1 MLVKMPDTI
10 QNAWGEVAVRDFT
23 IWLEAVMT
31 ERTVSQDAWGQ
42 AQGRFDAVEIR
53 LTNVEKRLDAVE
65 IRLTIVERELAE
77 LKVEVREL
85 RREMNERFDRVIAM
99 FNERFDRQAAEMN
112 ARFAQMSGRWRCS
125 GRSSRS
131 SWGSASSTGRCGS
144 PPTRRLSSLRDCPK
158 RPAFAWVDARRVNPR
173 APKQESPNGG

>member
-23 IWLEAVMT
+23 IWLETVMT

-53 LTNVEKRLDAVE
+53 LTYVEKRLDAVEIRLTNVEKRLDAVE
-65 IRLTIVERELAE
+65 IRLTNVERELAE

-112 ARFAQMSGRWRCS
+112 ARFAQIQQLILSQTRWAVGTLALFGTIIAILVGIGQLNR
-125 GRSSRS
+125 
-131 SWGSASSTGRCGS
+131 
-144 PPTRRLSSLRDCPK
+144 
-158 RPAFAWVDARRVNPR
+158 
-173 APKQESPNGG
+173 